1 MDIIVLG
8 VEICFY
14 DLKFRCGLLVSYINE
29 SLKKYYERKKNFI
42 NAAVPGRY
50 VAMGVLRRL

>member
-1 MDIIVLG
+1 M
-8 VEICFY
+8 
-14 DLKFRCGLLVSYINE
+14 INE